1 MRSPKRHLRSVPDL
15 ATMVFEA
22 HHALRYRDTR
32 TAKERVKDY
41 YAALRAGAPLP
52 LDGLSEI
59 RVIERRITHLHR
71 TAA

>member
-32 TAKERVKDY
+32 TAKERGKDY

-59 RVIERRITHLHR
+59 RAIERRITHLHR

>member
-1 MRSPKRHLRSVPDL
+1 
-15 ATMVFEA
+15 MVFEA
-22 HHALRYRDTR
+22 NHALRYRDTR

-59 RVIERRITHLHR
+59 RAIERRITDLHR